1 MLMLKPVVQ
10 QARLLAL
17 WQVGGAR
24 ASTSPRISRSMSRSA
39 EGAAATRLGAKRPTA
54 SATAP
59 EKNRMLTMTVPD
71 NECEDETKLVQERVC
86 GGSEKSEELLACP
99 ECDAR

>member
-1 MLMLKPVVQ
+1 M
-10 QARLLAL
+10 LAL

-24 ASTSPRISRSMSRSA
+24 ASTSPRISRSTSRSA

-54 SATAP
+54 SARAP
-59 EKNRMLTMTVPD
+59 DKNRMLMTIPD
-71 NECEDETKLVQERVC
+71 NECGMKRRSFKKECVAAPK
-86 GGSEKSEELLACP
+86 KSEELLACP